1 MRRKKINLLRAMTV
15 MFAWMLTVVLYA
27 QNITVKGNVTDNV
40 FRDPVIGATVVVQG
54 TSHGTVTDYDGN
66 YTLTDVPSNAKLEF
80 SYVGMKTHVVDVAG
94 KTTIN
99 VVMAEDVELLEEV
112 VVTGYGGK
120 QLRSKVTSSIAKV
133 AEETLTVGV
142 YSNPA
147 QALSGAVSGLRVIQ
161 SSGNPGA
168 APSIILRG
176 GTNLDGSGSPLV
188 MVDGQLRSSLSDINP
203 EDIESMEVLKDA
215 GATALYGARA
225 SNGVILVTTKSGKA
239 GQRSISFKAKLGLN
253 YVNNPYKFLGT
264 EDYITHMRTAY
275 DTTPWA
281 PKANLNAAQP
291 MGTGNVYGPNM
302 LWNLMKYDSSNQTHA
317 ELLNKG
323 WRTMIDPLDSNTTL
337 MYRDTDIAKYSFVD
351 PAVTQDYNINM
362 SGGNDKG
369 SYYAGLGY
377 NHSDGLPI
385 TSFYERFSFVMNG
398 SYQVTD
404 WLKTISNFN
413 YNRANWNSM
422 PPTQTSEA
430 NYFGRI
436 QSVPPTARYEDEDGN
451 MLLGNNSQDGNQSYQ
466 SHKFLRDN
474 QTDKFTMI
482 QSAEVNLLKDLM
494 LKGSAQWYYDEGFYE
509 SFNRDYESSPG
520 NWNRTRSSSA
530 RFDRN
535 FSQTYNAT
543 LNYNKLFP
551 GQHSLSALLGTEFFD
566 QDTKGFNASGSG
578 APTDDFHDLGLTDPG
593 ENKRSIDSWHSKYRI
608 LSYFGRVNYDYKDK
622 YLASAVFRQDG
633 YSSLLGDNRWGFFP
647 GLSVGWLFG
656 SEDFVKD
663 NLPAM
668 SFGKLRSSFGL
679 NGNASGIGAYTLQGS
694 YNPQKYNGR
703 TGFLIGTLPNPSLKW
718 EKTRTFEVGADV
730 SFFQNRLNTN
740 ITYYN
745 RLTMDKY
752 AAFALPSTTGFSSI
766 TNNNGEFRNQG
777 VELEIS
783 GNIMKKKDFSWD
795 MKGNIS
801 YNKNTIV
808 SLPHN
813 GLDKNRQG
821 GIEIYTG
828 NGNEKKFV
836 GGYQEGQ
843 EPGLLVGY
851 KFQGIYKSVDEIP
864 GNLVVKTGNDQGKYQ
879 YGPDAFNALTPAQQ
893 ANAILIEPGDA
904 KWKDINGDGVIDN
917 FDRVVI
923 GNTTPRWTGGFN
935 TTFNYKQFML
945 YGRFDFGLGFW
956 TYDQARPWFLGN
968 MQGTYNTTTDVFDTW
983 TPENPDAKF
992 PRYVW
997 ADQLGT
1003 GNLNRTSTLFA
1014 HRGDYLAFRELSL
1027 AYNLPSSIAEKLQM
1041 QSMNVSITGQ
1051 NLGYLKTAPVPN
1063 PERAYGGG
1071 VAHGTGYGLPRT
1083 FLFGINVT
1091 F

>member
-1 MRRKKINLLRAMTV
+1 MERKKIKGLRSVMTFLGV
-15 MFAWMLTVVLYA
+15 MLAVVLYG
-27 QNITVKGNVTDNV
+27 QNITVKGVVTDNV
-40 FRDPVIGATVVVQG
+40 FKEPVIGATIVIQG
-54 TSHGTVTDYDGN
+54 TSDGTVTDLDGN
-66 YTLTDVPSNAKLEF
+66 FTLTNVPSNGKLEF
-80 SYVGMKTHVVDVAG
+80 SYVGMKTQVVDVAG

-99 VVMAEDVELLEEV
+99 VVMAEDIELLEEV

-133 AEETLTVGV
+133 AEETLTVGI

-168 APSIILRG
+168 APAVILRG

-239 GQRSISFKAKLGLN
+239 GKRSISFKAKLGLN

-275 DTTPWA
+275 DQTPWA

-291 MGTGNVYGPNM
+291 MGTGNVYGPKM
-302 LWNLMKYDSSNQTHA
+302 LWNLMKYDKTNQTHA

-323 WRTMIDPLDSNTTL
+323 WRTMVDPLDPNTTL
-337 MYRDTDIAKYSFVD
+337 MFRDTDIAKYSFVD

-385 TSFYERFSFVMNG
+385 TSFYERFSFILNG

-404 WLKTISNFN
+404 WLKTTSNFN

-436 QSVPPTARYEDEDGN
+436 QSVPPTARFEDEDGN
-451 MLLGNNSQDGNQSYQ
+451 MLLGNNSGDGNQSYQ
-466 SHKFLRDN
+466 AHKFLREN

-482 QSAEVNLLKDLM
+482 QSAEIDLMKDLM
-494 LKGSAQWYYDEGFYE
+494 LKGTAQWYYDEGFKE

-530 RFDRN
+530 QFDRN

-543 LNYNKLFP
+543 LNYNKVFP

-566 QDTKGFNASGSG
+566 QETKGFNASGSG

-593 ENKRSIDSWHSKYRI
+593 ENKRAIDSWHSKYRI
-608 LSYFGRVNYDYKDK
+608 LSYFGRINYDYKDK

-647 GLSVGWLFG
+647 GLSLGWLFG
-656 SEDFVKD
+656 SEDFVKE
-663 NLPAM
+663 NFPAM
-668 SFGKLRSSFGL
+668 SFGKLRTSFGL

-718 EKTRTFEVGADV
+718 EKTRTFEVGVDV
-730 SFFQNRLNTN
+730 SFFENRLNTN

-801 YNKNTIV
+801 YNKNIIV

-813 GLDKNRQG
+813 GLERNRQG
-821 GIEIYTG
+821 GMEIYTG
-828 NGNEKKFV
+828 NGDEKKFV

-851 KFQGIYKSVDEIP
+851 KFQGIYKTVDEIP

-879 YGPDAFNALTPAQQ
+879 YGSDAYNALTTAQK
-893 ANAILIEPGDA
+893 ANAILIQPGDA

-917 FDRVVI
+917 FDQVVI

-935 TTFNYKQFML
+935 TTFIYKQFML

-968 MQGTYNTTTDVFDTW
+968 MQGTYNTTIDVFDTW
-983 TPENPDAKF
+983 TPENPNAKY

-1003 GNLNRTSTLFA
+1003 GNVNRTSTLFA
-1014 HRGDYLAFRELSL
+1014 YRGNYLAFREVSL
-1027 AYNLPSSIAEKLQM
+1027 AYNLPRRFAEKLQM
-1041 QSMNVSITGQ
+1041 QNMNVSVTGQ

-1071 VAHGTGYGLPRT
+1071 VASGTGYGLPRT

>member
-1 MRRKKINLLRAMTV
+1 
-15 MFAWMLTVVLYA
+15 
-27 QNITVKGNVTDNV
+27 
-40 FRDPVIGATVVVQG
+40 
-54 TSHGTVTDYDGN
+54 
-66 YTLTDVPSNAKLEF
+66 
-80 SYVGMKTHVVDVAG
+80 
-94 KTTIN
+94 
-99 VVMAEDVELLEEV
+99 
-112 VVTGYGGK
+112 
-120 QLRSKVTSSIAKV
+120 
-133 AEETLTVGV
+133 
-142 YSNPA
+142 
-147 QALSGAVSGLRVIQ
+147 
-161 SSGNPGA
+161 
-168 APSIILRG
+168 
-176 GTNLDGSGSPLV
+176 
-188 MVDGQLRSSLSDINP
+188 
-203 EDIESMEVLKDA
+203 MEVLKDA

-275 DTTPWA
+275 NQTPWA

-291 MGTGNVYGPNM
+291 MGTGNVYGSKM
-302 LWNLMKYDSSNQTHA
+302 LWNLMKYDKTNQTHA

-323 WRTMIDPLDSNTTL
+323 WRTMVDPIDSNTTL
-337 MYRDTDIAKYSFVD
+337 MFRDTDIAKYSFVD
-351 PAVTQDYNINM
+351 PAITQDYNINM

-377 NHSDGLPI
+377 NHSEGLPI
-385 TSFYERFSFVMNG
+385 TSFYERFSFVLNG
-398 SYQVTD
+398 SYKVTD
-404 WLKTISNFN
+404 WLRTISNFN

-436 QSVPPTARYEDEDGN
+436 QSVPPTARFEDEDGN
-451 MLLGNNSQDGNQSYQ
+451 MLLGNNSGDGNQSYQ
-466 SHKFLRDN
+466 AHKFLREN

-482 QSAEVNLLKDLM
+482 QSAEIDLMKDLM
-494 LKGSAQWYYDEGFYE
+494 LKGTAQWYYDEGFKE

-530 RFDRN
+530 QFDRN

-543 LNYNKLFP
+543 LNYNKVFP
-551 GQHSLSALLGTEFFD
+551 GQHSLSALLGSEFFD
-566 QDTKGFNASGSG
+566 QEVKGFSASGSG

-593 ENKRSIDSWHSKYRI
+593 ENKRGIDSWHSRYRI
-608 LSYFGRVNYDYKDK
+608 LSYFGRINYDYKDK

-647 GLSVGWLFG
+647 GLSLGWLFG
-656 SEDFVKD
+656 SEDFVKE
-663 NLPAM
+663 NFPAM
-668 SFGKLRSSFGL
+668 SFGKLRTSFGL

-718 EKTRTFEVGADV
+718 EKTRTFEVGVDV
-730 SFFQNRLNTN
+730 SFFENRLNTN

-801 YNKNTIV
+801 YNKNIIV

-813 GLDKNRQG
+813 GLERNRQG
-821 GIEIYTG
+821 GMEIYTG
-828 NGNEKKFV
+828 NGDEKKFV

-851 KFQGIYKSVDEIP
+851 KFQGIYKTVDEIP

-879 YGPDAFNALTPAQQ
+879 YGSDAYNALTTAQK
-893 ANAILIEPGDA
+893 ANAILIQPGDA

-917 FDRVVI
+917 FDQVVI

-935 TTFNYKQFML
+935 TTFIYKQFML

-968 MQGTYNTTTDVFDTW
+968 MQGTYNTTIDVFDTW
-983 TPENPDAKF
+983 TPENPNAKY

-1003 GNLNRTSTLFA
+1003 GNVNRTSTLFA
-1014 HRGDYLAFRELSL
+1014 YRGNYLAFREVSL
-1027 AYNLPSSIAEKLQM
+1027 AYNLPRRFAEKLQM
-1041 QSMNVSITGQ
+1041 QNMNVSVTGQ

-1071 VAHGTGYGLPRT
+1071 VASGTGYGLPRT

>member
-1 MRRKKINLLRAMTV
+1 MKRRMTNQLKTLAVLLSWL
-15 MFAWMLTVVLYA
+15 FAVGLYA
-27 QNITVKGNVTDNV
+27 QNITIKGNVTDNV
-40 FRDPVIGATVVVQG
+40 FKEPVIGATIVIQG
-54 TSHGTVTDYDGN
+54 TSNGTVTDYDGN
-66 YTLTDVPSNAKLEF
+66 YTLSDVPENAKLEF
-80 SYVGMKTHVVDVAG
+80 SYVGMKTQVVNVAG

-99 VVMAEDVELLEEV
+99 VVMVEDVELLEEV

-120 QLRSKVTSSIAKV
+120 QLRSKVTNSIAKV

-147 QALSGAVSGLRVIQ
+147 QALSGAVSGLRVVQ

-168 APSIILRG
+168 APAIILRG
-176 GTNLDGSGSPLV
+176 GTNLDGSGSPLI

-225 SNGVILVTTKSGKA
+225 SNGVVLVTTKSGKS
-239 GQRSISFKAKLGLN
+239 GQRSINFKAKLGLN
-253 YVNNPYKFLGT
+253 YVNNPYTFLGT

-275 DTTPWA
+275 DKTPWA

-302 LWNLMKYDSSNQTHA
+302 LWNLMAYDKNSQTHA
-317 ELLNKG
+317 DLLGKG
-323 WRTMIDPLDSNTTL
+323 WKLMDDPLNSANKL

-351 PAVTQDYNINM
+351 PAITQDYNVNM
-362 SGGNDKG
+362 SGGNENG
-369 SYYAGLGY
+369 TYYAGLGY
-377 NHSDGLPI
+377 NHSEGLPI
-385 TSFYERFSFVMNG
+385 TSFYERFSFVLNG
-398 SYQVTD
+398 SYKVTD

-436 QSVPPTARYEDEDGN
+436 QSLPPTARFEDEDGN
-451 MLLGNNSQDGNQSYQ
+451 MLLGNNAGDGNQSYQ
-466 SHKFLRDN
+466 AHKFLRDN

-482 QSAEVNLLKDLM
+482 QSAEVTLHKSLM
-494 LKGSAQWYYDEGFYE
+494 LRGSAQWYYDEGFYE
-509 SFNRDYESSPG
+509 SFNRDFESSPG

-530 RFDRN
+530 EFARN
-535 FSQTYNAT
+535 LSQTYNAT
-543 LNYNKLFP
+543 LNYNKVFP
-551 GQHSLSALLGTEFFD
+551 GQHSLDALLGTEFFD
-566 QDTKGFNASGSG
+566 QETKGFNASGSG

-647 GLSVGWLFG
+647 GLSLGWLFG

-663 NLPAM
+663 NIPAM
-668 SFGKLRSSFGL
+668 SFGKLRTSFGL

-703 TGFLIGTLPNPSLKW
+703 TGFLIGTLPNPSLRW

-730 SFFQNRLNTN
+730 SFFENKLNTN

-777 VELEIS
+777 VELEVS
-783 GNIMKKKDFSWD
+783 GKILQRKDFSWD

-813 GLDKNRQG
+813 GLERNRQG

-828 NGNEKKFV
+828 KGDEKIFV

-879 YGPDAFNALTPAQQ
+879 YGPDAYNALTEAQKG
-893 ANAILIEPGDA
+893 NAILIEPGDA
-904 KWKDINGDGVIDN
+904 KWKDINGDGIIDN

-983 TPENPDAKF
+983 TPENLNAKF

-1027 AYNLPSSIAEKLQM
+1027 AYTLPSSIAEKLHM
-1041 QSMNVSITGQ
+1041 QNMNVSVTGQ

-1063 PERAYGGG
+1063 PERSYGGG

-1083 FLFGINVT
+1083 VLFGVNLT